1 MGCTREVLESQKT
14 VKGTASVQTTGSESG
29 VEAGAYSR
37 LDDRELI
44 SKLLGRDSEA
54 WDELVVRYQRV
65 VYAQVLKALPA
76 KSGRT
81 DEALVE
87 DILSEVFVG
96 LLQNDMAAL
105 RGFKGEAKFSTW
117 LCVVARR
124 VTWRHV
130 SKRTRERQLAGI
142 SDSSVQ
148 IDLGITEEVDSLA
161 SLIDT
166 ENKALLAS
174 CLERMKPADRQI
186 LEMYYH
192 QELDYREIS
201 QLTGLSINAVGPK
214 LSRAHERLRRL
225 MGRG

>member
-1 MGCTREVLESQKT
+1 M
-14 VKGTASVQTTGSESG
+14 QTTGSDSG
-29 VEAGAYSR
+29 IELGAYSR
-37 LDDRELI
+37 LDDRDLI
-44 SKLLGRDSEA
+44 NKLLGRDSEA
-54 WDELVVRYQRV
+54 WNELVVRYQRM

-76 KSGRT
+76 RNGRT
-81 DEALVE
+81 DEAVVE
-87 DILSEVFVG
+87 DVLSEVFIG

-105 RGFKGEAKFSTW
+105 RGFKGECKFSTW

-130 SKRTRERQLAGI
+130 SKRPRERQLVGI

-148 IDLGITEEVDSLA
+148 IELGVTEEVDSLA
-161 SLIDT
+161 NLIGT
-166 ENKALLAS
+166 ENKKHLAE

-192 QELDYREIS
+192 QSLDYREIS
-201 QLTGLSINAVGPK
+201 RRTGLSINAVGPK
-214 LSRAHERLRRL
+214 LSRAHERLRKL

>member
-1 MGCTREVLESQKT
+1 
-14 VKGTASVQTTGSESG
+14 VQTAESDSG
-29 VEAGAYSR
+29 IELGAYSR
-37 LDDRELI
+37 LDDRDLI
-44 SKLLGRDSEA
+44 NKLLGRDSEA
-54 WDELVVRYQRV
+54 WNELVVRYQRM

-76 KSGRT
+76 RNGRT
-81 DEALVE
+81 DEAIVE

-105 RGFKGEAKFSTW
+105 RGFKGECKFSTW

-124 VTWRHV
+124 VTWRHI
-130 SKRTRERQLAGI
+130 SRRPRERQLLGI

-148 IDLGITEEVDSLA
+148 IELGVTEEVESLA
-161 SLIDT
+161 NLIGT
-166 ENKALLAS
+166 ENKMHLAK
-174 CLERMKPADRQI
+174 CLEQMKPADRQI

-201 QLTGLSINAVGPK
+201 QRTGLSINAVGPK
-214 LSRAHERLRRL
+214 LSRAHERLRKL

>member
-1 MGCTREVLESQKT
+1 
-14 VKGTASVQTTGSESG
+14 VQTTGSESG
-29 VEAGAYSR
+29 IELGAYSR

-54 WDELVVRYQRV
+54 WNELVVRYQRM
-65 VYAQVLKALPA
+65 VYAQVLKSLPA
-76 KSGRT
+76 KNGRT
-81 DEALVE
+81 DETIVE

-96 LLQNDMAAL
+96 LLQNDMGAL
-105 RGFKGEAKFSTW
+105 RGFKGESKFSTW

-124 VTWRHV
+124 VPWRHV
-130 SKRTRERQLAGI
+130 SKRPRERYLAGI

-161 SLIDT
+161 NLIGT
-166 ENKALLAS
+166 ENKLHLAE
-174 CLERMKPADRQI
+174 CLEQMKPADRQI

-201 QLTGLSINAVGPK
+201 QKTGLSINAVGPK
-214 LSRAHERLRRL
+214 LSRAHERLRKL